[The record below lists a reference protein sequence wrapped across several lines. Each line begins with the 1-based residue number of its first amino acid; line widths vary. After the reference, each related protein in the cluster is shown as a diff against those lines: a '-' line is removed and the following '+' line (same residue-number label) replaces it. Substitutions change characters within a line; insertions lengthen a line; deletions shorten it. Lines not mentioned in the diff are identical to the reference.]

1 MSPVNPG
8 LLQRYNTKQAQIQRK
23 ISEQVNNT
31 LGNEIRD
38 SAKLRQK
45 INDFQMAFH
54 NNALK
59 SGKYPA
65 LVEYNKKRRLNTH
78 FNKIIKRLE
87 GTGSRSLASMY
98 RQIPQKV
105 RAEMDT
111 IRLRGNT
118 AIRRNMRKELAL
130 LDKNNK
136 RIRTYSEGLQKKYDP
151 EGYSRYQKNLKNRQ
165 QQNKKFIDWAKK
177 NDPRFYTQH
186 QKFIKKHGANVNTP
200 RQNVLGSSTF
210 INRYEYDKSRDAAE
224 RKHFDFIFSGFRD
237 KLPLIAS
244 TQPTSTTGKFKP
256 IKPPVKTVPKKP
268 ILDIMSNVKK
278 PQKFDLG
285 EGAYKPTTQVAS
297 QIKKPKKY
305 NQASYLAGLQQAP
318 MTMGQKMNQG
328 IAKPYA
334 NGGGVRKPK
343 YNKKG

>member
-8 LLQRYNTKQAQIQRK
+8 LLQQRYNTKQAQIQRK
-23 ISEQVNNT
+23 IFEQVNNT

-45 INDFQMAFH
+45 ISDFQRVFH
-54 NNALK
+54 DNALK

-65 LVEYNKKRRLNTH
+65 LVEYNKKRRLNPYY
-78 FNKIIKRLE
+78 NKIIR
-87 GTGSRSLASMY
+87 GTGSRASMIWKKP
-98 RQIPQKV
+98 QIPQEV

-111 IRLRGNT
+111 LRLRTNT

-151 EGYSRYQKNLKNRQ
+151 EGYSRNQKYLKNRQ
-165 QQNKKFIDWAKK
+165 QYDKKFIDWAKK

-200 RQNVLGSSTF
+200 KQSYAGSSTF
-210 INRYEYDKSRDAAE
+210 INRYEYDKARDAAR
-224 RKHFDFIFSGFRD
+224 RKHTDFLLPGFRD
-237 KLPLIAS
+237 EIKKYS
-244 TQPTSTTGKFKP
+244 NTQPTSTS
-256 IKPPVKTVPKKP
+256 I
-268 ILDIMSNVKK
+268 KK
-278 PQKFDLG
+278 PQKVASQYDLG
-285 EGAYKPTTQVAS
+285 EGAYKPYKPTS
-297 QIKKPKKY
+297 QIVARQQQQLYEKYKQKPQIRKPKKY

-318 MTMGQKMNQG
+318 MTMGQKINQG